1 MVRKPAYVKFGL
13 LLLILPALYGIFTSL
28 IEWRPLTPRWTGFDG
43 ISQFD
48 RKMQPLKKAIN
59 NEEAVGYLGDHSDP
73 SNGEMQRNFQLTQYA
88 LAPAMVTDHRPTRY
102 VVSVLPW
109 TPLLEQE
116 MQRQGLILVK
126 DFGEDVRLFERKAP

>member
-13 LLLILPALYGIFTSL
+13 LLLILPALYGTFTAL
-28 IEWRPLTPRWTGFDG
+28 IEWRPKTRRWTGIDV
-43 ISQFD
+43 ISQFE
-48 RKMQPLKKAIN
+48 RKMRPLKKAIHG
-59 NEEAVGYLGDHSDP
+59 EEAVGYLGDHSDP
-73 SNGEMQRNFQLTQYA
+73 SNGELQKNFQLTQYA

-116 MQRQGLILVK
+116 MQRQKLVLLR